1 MKEQRPL
8 VWLSAA
14 GVREEPDALLSAQW
28 KIHAFDM
35 TEPPP
40 FAMAVAGKA
49 RVGVLDLSVY
59 PDDGTPFLDQWI
71 EAFRLSYWVGI
82 LPASPSEDSRLGTL
96 ISRHCTDYHH
106 LPLDAERLNTV
117 LGHLWGMSQLHARTD
132 FESHDSYQDSALEGA
147 SAVIRQTRAML
158 RRFAKTHE
166 PVLIS
171 GENGTGK
178 EAAAR
183 FIHRH
188 SSRRTQPFVTVNC
201 AALPLSLTQSELF
214 GHESDSIGVTTNARR
229 GRIEAADG
237 GTLLLAG
244 IDELHP
250 EQQSA
255 ILRFLQ
261 EGQIERVGSSRPH
274 KVDVRVIATSARP
287 LKQLVEAGEFRSDV
301 YYRLGSLEVQLPPLR
316 ERPEDIPVI
325 ANQILAITHTTFG
338 ARKLSTPALQSL
350 AQYHWPGNL
359 RELQNRLRQAMLLSE
374 SAMIEPADLGLAE
387 LGMAAPG
394 QSGLSLEAFRARAD
408 QQALSCSLALSHQ
421 NVTAAARILK
431 ISRVSFYRLMD
442 KYDPHHTRSPGGKH
456 HRSHQ

>member
-1 MKEQRPL
+1 MKELRPL

-14 GVREEPDALLSAQW
+14 SVGNHQDPLLSAQW
-28 KIHAFDM
+28 KILSFNM

-40 FAMAVAGKA
+40 FSVTSAGRA
-49 RVGVLDLSVY
+49 RVGVLDLSTY
-59 PDDGTPFLDQWI
+59 PEDGTPYLDQWI
-71 EAFRLSYWVGI
+71 EALRLSYWVGI
-82 LPASPSEDSRLGTL
+82 LPAASLEDNRLGPL

-106 LPLDAERLNTV
+106 LPLDADRLNTV
-117 LGHLWGMSQLHARTD
+117 LGHLWGMAQLHARTD
-132 FESHDSYQDSALEGA
+132 FEPHDSYQDAALEGGSQA
-147 SAVIRQTRAML
+147 IRQVRAML

-171 GENGTGK
+171 GESGTGK
-178 EAAAR
+178 DAAAR

-201 AALPLSLTQSELF
+201 AALPLTLTQSELF
-214 GHESDSIGVTTNARR
+214 GHESDPSGTLLNARR
-229 GRIEAADG
+229 GRVEAADG
-237 GTLLLAG
+237 GTLLLSG
-244 IDELHP
+244 VDELHP

-261 EGQIERVGSSRPH
+261 EGQIERVGGSRPC
-274 KVDVRVIATSARP
+274 KVDVRVIATTTRP
-287 LKQLVEAGEFRSDV
+287 LKTLVENGAFRSDV
-301 YYRLGSLEVQLPPLR
+301 YYRLATLEVALPPLR
-316 ERPEDIPVI
+316 ERPEDIPVV
-325 ANQILAITHTTFG
+325 AAQILASTHTAFG
-338 ARKLSTPALQSL
+338 ARKLSTAALQSL

-359 RELQNRLRQAMLLSE
+359 RELQNRLRQAMLLGE
-374 SAMIEPADLGLAE
+374 STMIEPADLGLAE
-387 LGMAAPG
+387 LGMATPG

-442 KYDPHHTRSPGGKH
+442 KYDPHHTRTPGGKH

>member
-14 GVREEPDALLSAQW
+14 NARDQQDSLLSAHW
-28 KIHAFDM
+28 NIHSFDL

-40 FAMAVAGKA
+40 FALAGAGRA
-49 RVGVLDLSVY
+49 RVGILDLSVY
-59 PDDGTPFLDQWI
+59 PDEGTPYLDQWI
-71 EAFRLSYWVGI
+71 EAFRLSYWVGL

-106 LPLDAERLNTV
+106 LPLDADRLNTV
-117 LGHLWGMSQLHARTD
+117 LGHLWGMAQLHARTD
-132 FESHDSYQDSALEGA
+132 FEPHDSYQDAALEGGSQA
-147 SAVIRQTRAML
+147 IRQARAML

-171 GENGTGK
+171 GESGTGK
-178 EAAAR
+178 DAAAR

-188 SSRRTQPFVTVNC
+188 SSRRTQPFVAVNC
-201 AALPLSLTQSELF
+201 AALPLPLTQSELF
-214 GHESDSIGVTTNARR
+214 GQEGDPLGVSVTARR
-229 GRIEAADG
+229 GRVDAADG
-237 GTLLLAG
+237 GTLLLSG

-250 EQQSA
+250 DQQSA

-261 EGQIERVGSSRPH
+261 EAQIERVGATRPH
-274 KVDVRVIATSARP
+274 KVDVRVIATTARP
-287 LKQLVEAGEFRSDV
+287 LKNLVETGAFRSDV

-316 ERPEDIPVI
+316 DRPEDIPVI
-325 ANQILAITHTTFG
+325 ANHILANTHTTFG

-374 SAMIEPADLGLAE
+374 SSMIEPADLGLAE
-387 LGMAAPG
+387 LGMAVPG
-394 QSGLSLEAFRARAD
+394 QAGLTLEAFRARAD

-442 KYDPHHTRSPGGKH
+442 KYDPHHTRPHGGKH
-456 HRSHQ
+456 HRNHQ